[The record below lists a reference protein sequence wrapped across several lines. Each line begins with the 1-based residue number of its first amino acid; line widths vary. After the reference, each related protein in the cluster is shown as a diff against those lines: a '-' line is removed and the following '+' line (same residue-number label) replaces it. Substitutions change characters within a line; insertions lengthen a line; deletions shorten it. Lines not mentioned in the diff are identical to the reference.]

1 MKPRDVLLA
10 AGILVGLVAIVK
22 AAQVALTAD
31 FYAALAATGTA
42 LLASPAMRLL
52 TIVAIVLWCLA
63 CIAMAWERAEERYR
77 ERLEEERL
85 IREGEARSRRV
96 RREIEEAT
104 SNRNDRGQSAA

>member
-22 AAQVALTAD
+22 ALQLALTAD
-31 FYAALAATGTA
+31 FYAALATVAMA
-42 LLASPAMRLL
+42 LVASPAMKLL
-52 TIVAIVLWCLA
+52 TATAVVLWCLA

-96 RREIEEAT
+96 RRGIEEAT
-104 SNRNDRGQSAA
+104 QPRNDRGANAA